1 MNQEWK
7 IIFTY
12 NDFQVAITNRHSVTW
27 FFSDGNGNSVES
39 NDRQSDTSKSFCY
52 FIQNEKWIHFLPYK
66 ERDKWILTCLL
77 ENMNSFEQT
86 ERFVLI
92 SCCDP
97 SHNCK

>member
-39 NDRQSDTSKSFCY
+39 NDR
-52 FIQNEKWIHFLPYK
+52 
-66 ERDKWILTCLL
+66 
-77 ENMNSFEQT
+77 
-86 ERFVLI
+86 
-92 SCCDP
+92 
-97 SHNCK
+97 